1 MLFSLYMAGGYIFFN
16 NILGRLFDDSDWEEQ
31 DGGKHEGIRTRI
43 TSMLGADKLLVD
55 EDGNIV
61 STDEDMDSWF
71 IPMQYP
77 FPLPRSFYRHSD
89 PEWQEFVKMSWDED
103 RKNAVRGA
111 WVTPSTWIF
120 SDDIHR

>member
-1 MLFSLYMAGGYIFFN
+1 MKVFVPVSHSV
-16 NILGRLFDDSDWEEQ
+16 LGPDN
-31 DGGKHEGIRTRI
+31 
-43 TSMLGADKLLVD
+43 LLVD

-77 FPLPRSFYRHSD
+77 FPLPRSFYRQSD

-111 WVTPSTWIF
+111 
-120 SDDIHR
+120 